1 MATYRVKKESGN
13 FVTIHK
19 GFIQDSNL
27 SWKAKGLLLYLLSRP
42 DDWKIYE
49 TELVKHTSDKL
60 SSLKSGI
67 KELEKVG
74 YIERKRKRDDK
85 GRLQG
90 YDYEVYEQ
98 PNHIRKSNVDED
110 YSIHMR
116 KTNDGKSNNG
126 KTNVGKTNVGKT
138 NDGKSNTTNNNSTY
152 NNLTNIDSTKNNSSS
167 SASTTKQQPPSHSYS
182 NVFNFYQENGFG
194 ILQPFVVDQIENWID
209 DFNGNEN
216 IVIEALKEAATN
228 NVCKWSY
235 ANSILKSWYQDGI
248 KSIDDIE
255 ARRKQREASKNKM
268 ESTKTFDN
276 SQYADLF

>member
-19 GFIQDSNL
+19 GFITDDRL
-27 SWKAKGLLLYLLSRP
+27 SAKAKGILLYLLSRP
-42 DDWKIYE
+42 DDWQIYTLE
-49 TELVKHTSDKL
+49 VVKHMNDGQKSIN
-60 SSLKSGI
+60 SGI
-67 KELEKVG
+67 NELIKVG
-74 YIERKRKRDDK
+74 YVERSRKRKDNGDFN
-85 GRLQG
+85 G
-90 YDYEVYEQ
+90 YDYVVYEK
-98 PNHIRKSNVDED
+98 PKNIREMPFGENAKRENAKRINAKRENAKG
-110 YSIHMR
+110 H
-116 KTNDGKSNNG
+116 
-126 KTNVGKTNVGKT
+126 
-138 NDGKSNTTNNNSTY
+138 TTNINNTY
-152 NNLTNIDSTKNNSSS
+152 KDLTNNYDTEINSSS
-167 SASTTKQQPPSHSYS
+167 SASTTKQHLPSHSYN

-255 ARRKQREASKNKM
+255 ARRKQREASKNKT

-276 SQYADLF
+276 SQYVDLF